1 MSEQSKSDAELVEQL
16 AKFEK
21 QLETPV
27 VPGEMYGWAERG
39 QQELEALSTNYA
51 AHISS
56 SHEAQYKE
64 IVKQDDSQIPHIEK
78 LRKEDEAI
86 LKEVEKLSEAFA
98 KTKKLVDAAENA
110 PQRDEAEI
118 DGIIPSLTGETIAL
132 IIRIRMQENAID
144 TWYVEAF
151 QRDRGVAD

>member
-1 MSEQSKSDAELVEQL
+1 MAEKPYSDTELVESL
-16 AKFEK
+16 AEFEK

-27 VPGEMYGWAERG
+27 VPGELYDWAERG
-39 QQELEALSTNYA
+39 QTELEGLQKKYA
-51 AHISS
+51 AHIAS

-64 IVKQDDSQIPHIEK
+64 IVKQDPGQIPRME
-78 LRKEDEAI
+78 RVRDEDAAI
-86 LKEVEKLSEAFA
+86 LKEIERLSGVFA
-98 KTKKLVDAAENA
+98 RTKRIINAAEEA
-110 PQRDEAEI
+110 PQRDSEEI
-118 DGIIPSLTGETIAL
+118 DAILPPLTGETLAL